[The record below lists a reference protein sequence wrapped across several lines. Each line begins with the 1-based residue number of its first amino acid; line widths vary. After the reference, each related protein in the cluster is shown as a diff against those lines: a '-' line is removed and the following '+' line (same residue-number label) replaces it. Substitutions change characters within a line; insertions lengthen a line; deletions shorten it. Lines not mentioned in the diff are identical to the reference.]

1 MEDFLFVI
9 PALGVGGAE
18 MVTVSLA
25 NQMAVNKKFKPELIV
40 CTNINLDLLKNVNCK
55 TTVLSYPSTL
65 RSAYV
70 LFRKI
75 RSYNNPELVVF
86 STFLNTSVI
95 LSVIRC
101 FVKFRLIIR
110 EPSNPQLDFDKHH
123 VKTLIYYFLAKK
135 LYKRASIIIS
145 NSLEKIKIVDQ
156 FYQINNIQ
164 KIFYLPNPIQNKEKN
179 YDSCPDIT
187 LDREKYINLVC
198 AGRITRSKGFDLII
212 KAIPKLQFGKQSAKL
227 FIIGPAVDTGYFNE
241 LTRLIKEYG
250 IEEKV
255 VFLGFQNNIASCLG
269 KFDLFIMTSYYEGFP
284 NVLFDAIAAK
294 IKIVSTDCN
303 FGPREILQ
311 DSAFG
316 TLTEVGSVD
325 SLVKGI
331 NRAMGLGKVPD
342 SEFEKIAERFSAN
355 NVIHMLETR
364 LQLPDL
370 AD

>member
-1 MEDFLFVI
+1 MENFLFVI

-25 NQMAVNKKFKPELIV
+25 NQMAINNNYKPELVV

-55 TTVLSYPSTL
+55 TTVLPYHSTI
-65 RSAYV
+65 RSAYA

-75 RSYNNPELVVF
+75 RSYHNPDLVVF

-110 EPSNPQLDFDKHH
+110 EPSNPHLDFDKQQ
-123 VKTLIYYFLAKK
+123 VKTRIYYFMAKR
-135 LYKRASIIIS
+135 LYKSASFIIS
-145 NSLEKIKIVDQ
+145 NSLEKIKTIDQ
-156 FYQINNIQ
+156 FYHINNIE
-164 KIFYLPNPIQNKEKN
+164 KIFFLPNPIQDKAKN
-179 YDSCPDIT
+179 YDSCPDIEI
-187 LDREKYINLVC
+187 DREKHINLVC

-212 KAIPKLQFGKQSAKL
+212 KAIPKLQFGTRSAKL
-227 FIIGPAVDTGYFNE
+227 FVIGPAVDKSYFNE
-241 LTRLIKEYG
+241 LTNLIKEYG
-250 IEEKV
+250 VEDKV
-255 VFLGFQNNIASCLG
+255 AFLGFQNNLAGCLG
-269 KFDLFIMTSYYEGFP
+269 KFDLFVMTSYYEGFP
-284 NVLFDAIAAK
+284 NVLFDAIAAR

-325 SLVKGI
+325 SLIKGI
-331 NRAMGLGKVPD
+331 NRAIGLGKVPD
-342 SEFEKIAERFSAN
+342 NEFEKIAEKFSAH
-355 NVIHMLETR
+355 NVMQMLETR
-364 LQLPDL
+364 LRQPDL
-370 AD
+370 AN